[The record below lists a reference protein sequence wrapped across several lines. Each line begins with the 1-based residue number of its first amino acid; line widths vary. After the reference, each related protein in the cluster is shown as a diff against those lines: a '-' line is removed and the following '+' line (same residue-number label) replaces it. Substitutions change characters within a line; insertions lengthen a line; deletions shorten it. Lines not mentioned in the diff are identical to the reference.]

1 MAAGGATSTSERIAL
16 IDALRGFA
24 LFGILLA
31 NILYWSGWLFLT
43 SDQKAALAGVDAEAW
58 QYGFHHLFID
68 GKFYTLFSLL
78 FGIGFAVQLD
88 RLERRGADGLGIF
101 RRRLLILLAIG
112 IVHVALLWDG
122 DILTFYAL
130 IGLMLPGFRHWSE
143 RALLAT
149 AAILIFVVPLIGHAF
164 FEALEFRPH
173 QSVAAFGDRIFVA
186 LGGTAPTDAVAWLR
200 RDDPQSFFAWVM
212 GGWPYAISTRL
223 EGWRI
228 PKLLGIMLVGLLA
241 GRRIAVGQLLDD
253 RKMLIRVVAGGLA
266 LGLPFSLL
274 YALTPGLGQTSLA
287 SVIGTVPLAFAI
299 AAGFVLLWPRAEPL
313 LRLFVAP
320 GRMALTNY
328 LMQTLIGILIFYGIG
343 FGLVGR
349 VPPLGIYAIAIAI
362 FAAQTAFSHWW
373 LERHEQGPMERL
385 WRLGTYG
392 RRSGAKA
399 GAAG

>member
-1 MAAGGATSTSERIAL
+1 MAAGGATSKGERIDL

-24 LFGILLA
+24 LLGILLA
-31 NILYWSGWLFLT
+31 NILNWSGWIFMT
-43 SDQKAALAGVDAEAW
+43 PEQKASLAGPGAVAW
-58 QYGFHHLFID
+58 QYGFHHLFVD

-88 RLERRGADGLGIF
+88 RLERRGADGLRIF

-130 IGLMLPGFRHWSE
+130 IGLILPWFRHWSE

-149 AAILIFVVPLIGHAF
+149 AAILIFVVPPIGHAL
-164 FEALEFRPH
+164 FEAMEFRPH
-173 QSVAAFGDRIFVA
+173 QAVAAFGDRIFLA
-186 LGGTAPTDAVAWLR
+186 LGGTAPIDAVAWLR
-200 RDDPQSFFAWVM
+200 REDPQSFFTWVM

-228 PKLLGIMLVGLLA
+228 PKLLGIMLIGLLA
-241 GRRIAVGQLLDD
+241 GRRIAAGQLLGD
-253 RKMLIRVVAGGLA
+253 RRLLILILATGLA
-266 LGLPFSLL
+266 IGVPLSFL
-274 YALTPGLGQTSLA
+274 YAVTPALGQTSLF
-287 SVIGTVPLAFAI
+287 STFGTVPLALAYAACFA
-299 AAGFVLLWPRAEPL
+299 LLWPRAEPA
-313 LRLFVAP
+313 LRLLAAP

-349 VPPLGIYAIAIAI
+349 VPPLGIYAIAVAI

-373 LERHEQGPMERL
+373 LARHEQGPMERL

-392 RRSGAKA
+392 RSGRPQLA
-399 GAAG
+399 

>member
-1 MAAGGATSTSERIAL
+1 MAAGGATSKSERIAL
-16 IDALRGFA
+16 LDALRGFA

-31 NILYWSGWLFLT
+31 NILNWSGWVFMT
-43 SDQKAALAGVDAEAW
+43 PDQQAGLAGRSALAW
-58 QYGFHHLFID
+58 QYGFHHLFVD

-88 RLERRGADGLGIF
+88 RLERRGADGLRIF

-112 IVHVALLWDG
+112 IAHVALLWDG

-130 IGLMLPGFRHWSE
+130 IGMMLPWFRHWSE

-149 AAILIFVVPLIGHAF
+149 AAILIFVVPLIGHAL
-164 FEALEFRPH
+164 FEAMEFRPH
-173 QSVAAFGDRIFVA
+173 QSVAAFGDAIFVS
-186 LGGTAPTDAVAWLR
+186 LGGTTPIDAVAWLR
-200 RDDPQSFFAWVM
+200 RDDPQSFFTWVM

-241 GRRIAVGQLLDD
+241 GRRIAAGQLLGD
-253 RKMLIRVVAGGLA
+253 RRLLIAILAAGLA
-266 LGLPFSLL
+266 VGLPLSLL
-274 YALTPGLGQTSLA
+274 YGLTPGLGQTSLP
-287 SVIGTVPLAFAI
+287 SLFGTVPLALAY
-299 AAGFVLLWPRAEPL
+299 AAGFALLWPRAEPL

-349 VPPLGIYAIAIAI
+349 VPPLGIYAIAVAI
-362 FAAQTAFSHWW
+362 FAAQTVFSHWW
-373 LERHEQGPMERL
+373 LGRHEQGPMERL